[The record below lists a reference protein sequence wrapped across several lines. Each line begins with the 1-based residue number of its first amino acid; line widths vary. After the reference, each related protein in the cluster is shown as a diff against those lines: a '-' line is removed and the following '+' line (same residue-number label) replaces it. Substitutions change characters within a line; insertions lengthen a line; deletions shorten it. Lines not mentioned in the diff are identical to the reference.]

1 MEEENI
7 CIWHC
12 WHDIW
17 TVTCGRRGCALLFPK
32 SLCRLMNSTRF
43 PRSPSCTAA
52 YDAAVVALD
61 GPDGLTAVRELR
73 QRAPLLPILWIAD
86 EMEYAVFA
94 FRYRVTAFLL
104 RDASTSALRSAINT
118 MRRESA

>member
-1 MEEENI
+1 M
-7 CIWHC
+7 HL
-12 WHDIW
+12 
-17 TVTCGRRGCALLFPK
+17 ALLARYLDGDLWEAR
-32 SLCRLMNSTRF
+32 LCAAVPEEPLPVDEFNALSAL
-43 PRSPSCTAA
+43 SGCTAA

-94 FRYRVTAFLL
+94 FRYRGTAVLL
-104 RDASTSALRSAINT
+104 RAASTAALRSAINT

>member
-1 MEEENI
+1 MR
-7 CIWHC
+7 CS
-12 WHDIW
+12 
-17 TVTCGRRGCALLFPK
+17 G
-32 SLCRLMNSTRF
+32 
-43 PRSPSCTAA
+43 CTAA

>member
-1 MEEENI
+1 M
-7 CIWHC
+7 HL
-12 WHDIW
+12 
-17 TVTCGRRGCALLFPK
+17 ALLARYLDGDLWEAR
-32 SLCRLMNSTRF
+32 LCAAIPEEPLPVDEFNALSAL
-43 PRSPSCTAA
+43 SGCTAA

-61 GPDGLTAVRELR
+61 GPVRELR